1 MYVLD
6 IFRVS
11 GSIATTTMGKGALLS
26 EMNQAFRRMQSIEKM
41 RNLMGK
47 NDERILAIS
56 RTRRRQ
62 SEHDIFE
69 EGYFIGA
76 SRI

>member
-11 GSIATTTMGKGALLS
+11 GKIATTTVGKGALL
-26 EMNQAFRRMQSIEKM
+26 NQAFRRMQSIEKM

-47 NDERILAIS
+47 NDERILV
-56 RTRRRQ
+56 Q
-62 SEHDIFE
+62 
-69 EGYFIGA
+69 
-76 SRI
+76 